1 VPTHDSAEAFDKL
14 VAARSHLTE
23 VTKRLNEAHADLQ
36 LAGNTG
42 RQRYAELQAEWG
54 AAFTAFEKA
63 TDEFAATVKKIHQ
76 DVEAHGLPKPDSN

>member
-1 VPTHDSAEAFDKL
+1 MPTHDSAESFDKL

-23 VTKRLNEAHADLQ
+23 VTKHLNEAHGDLQ

-42 RQRYAELQAEWG
+42 RQRYAELQAEWQ

-63 TDEFAATVKKIHQ
+63 TDEFSATVNKLHQ
-76 DVEAHGLPKPDSN
+76 DVESRQLSKPDSN